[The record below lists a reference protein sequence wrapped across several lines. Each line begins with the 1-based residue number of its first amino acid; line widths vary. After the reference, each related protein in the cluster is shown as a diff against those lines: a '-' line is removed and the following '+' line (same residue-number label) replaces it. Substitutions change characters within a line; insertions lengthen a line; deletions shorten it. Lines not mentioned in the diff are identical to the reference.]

1 MFLPEIGLKVGD
13 GWISDIDVNIV
24 SHTQISGRETLQS
37 QKMYSQNHKIALH
50 VYIMPNVCHA

>member
-24 SHTQISGRETLQS
+24 SHTQIRVGKL
-37 QKMYSQNHKIALH
+37 YNHKKCTHKITK
-50 VYIMPNVCHA
+50 